1 MTNLKN
7 RSIAGT
13 AALIATVLSMTVAVA
28 PLRAEPVKVAYGD
41 LDISSAAGASELQAR
56 IHRAAKV
63 ACSQE
68 GTQLQVVVCRQQ
80 AMKNAATQLA
90 AKADRSDVQLASR

>member
-7 RSIAGT
+7 RSIAAS
-13 AALIATVLSMTVAVA
+13 AALVATILSMTVAVA

-41 LDISSAAGASELQAR
+41 LDISSPAGASELQNR
-56 IHRAAKV
+56 IRRAAKV
-63 ACSQE
+63 ACGQD
-68 GTQLQVVVCRQQ
+68 GTPLQVVVCRQQ
-80 AMKNAATQLA
+80 AVKSAATQLA